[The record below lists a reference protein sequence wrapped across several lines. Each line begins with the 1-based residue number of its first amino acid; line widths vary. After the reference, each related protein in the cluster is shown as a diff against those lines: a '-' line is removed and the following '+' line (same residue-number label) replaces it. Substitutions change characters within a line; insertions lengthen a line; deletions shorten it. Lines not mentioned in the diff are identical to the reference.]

1 MSALSLEALLTLL
14 FVGAF
19 APQDIEPLPP
29 EEIAIGM
36 PDTCEVAA
44 FLDLRGGG
52 TALEAFLDDLT
63 RQSWIAGSPDI
74 ADELS
79 EVVALYQSTQTEATT
94 ILGFDP
100 LNDLTSA
107 SFCLTVG
114 TNPRGY
120 PFPFFQ
126 TTIRGDFDTTAAS
139 AFASFVGLA
148 EYPLA
153 DGRVAYGEQEEGVF
167 IGVFSPTPGYLVF
180 GTEQYLSEFPA
191 VPEPMTFDADV
202 SWGARGARVLELSD
216 GNVRGFAIWEPS
228 SLVMALV
235 AGELGDSF
243 GPFLRNLEG
252 LATVWNTETQV
263 IEVTATPDGFDDY
276 QMVIEGY
283 AQYAEALPHIV
294 RAFAYVSLGVLSP
307 DDDELDDFARLL
319 VSNRDAVIAYLEDVG
334 MLEDITVE
342 VAADP
347 ATATMTLSVE
357 NARGLQMTGM
367 AIVALMVFMQTSDS
381 PDDEYYYYEE
391 PTYYYE
397 E

>member
-1 MSALSLEALLTLL
+1 MSALSLETLLTLL

-29 EEIAIGM
+29 EEIAVGM

-44 FLDLRGGG
+44 FLDLRGVG
-52 TALEAFLDDLT
+52 TALDDFLEDLS

-74 ADELS
+74 ADELA
-79 EVVALYQSTQTEATT
+79 EMVAMYEMTQTEATT
-94 ILGFDP
+94 LFGFDP

-107 SFCLTVG
+107 SFCLAVG
-114 TNPRGY
+114 TNPSGY

-126 TTIRGDFDTTAAS
+126 ATIRGNFDTTAAS
-139 AFASFVGLA
+139 ALASFVGLA
-148 EYPLA
+148 EHTLS
-153 DGRVAYGEQEEGVF
+153 DGRVAYGEHEEGVF
-167 IGVFSPTPGYLVF
+167 VGLFSPTPGYLVL

-202 SWGARGARVLELSD
+202 SWGARGSRVLDLSG

-252 LATVWNTETQV
+252 MATVWNTETQF
-263 IEVTATPDGFDDY
+263 IEVTAVPDGFDDY

-283 AQYAEALPHIV
+283 AQYAEALPHMV

-307 DDDELDDFARLL
+307 DDDELDDFTRLL
-319 VSNRDAVIAYLEDVG
+319 VSNRDAVLGYLEDYG
-334 MLEDITVE
+334 MLEDLLVE

-347 ATATMTLSVE
+347 ATSTMTLSVA
-357 NARGLQMTGM
+357 NVRGLQMTGL
-367 AIVALMVFMQTSDS
+367 AAVALIVMMQFRSDS
-381 PDDEYYYYEE
+381 YYEDEYYYYEE
-391 PTYYYE
+391 PIYYE
-397 E
+397 